1 MLLTQS
7 RAPTAIKV
15 ITMIL
20 RMFRRAKPDPLY
32 YLGTLTKK
40 KKYIFLLWAW
50 VWLEGYRFK
59 ATNRRIPSVDDAH
72 NSPILDA
79 DRGIVL

>member
-40 KKYIFLLWAW
+40 KEIYIFALGMGVVGGLQIQSDEPA
-50 VWLEGYRFK
+50 
-59 ATNRRIPSVDDAH
+59 NSIRR
-72 NSPILDA
+72 
-79 DRGIVL
+79 